1 MLGLFTVCKLACYMC
16 NQLCLCLFNFRCK
29 RDSLQHLA
37 TCTDPI
43 TKDNIHYD
51 DSSFCPYQPSVS
63 ISKSLPILPH
73 DSEPLDFMSY
83 FVDER
88 LMEMAESEDPVEFFK
103 KYMAGFVIS
112 KRESA
117 VSRCG
122 SVNNDIS
129 INNADIAD
137 IRDLMCFMFSTTQVV
152 RSELLFTDS
161 VTRQYRINDL
171 QCSRFKPFL
180 TYDATVSCSTF
191 NTFFI
196 SEYENSGNTQTQY
209 LNCSNAVLN
218 VNTFSFEIG
227 QNTTSTMMIDD
238 NFEVDGTIRHLS
250 DDIDIEGVPIV
261 GRIYAPYGSNAEI
274 LEATIYYNNQ
284 VINCCQC
291 NAIIFAPY
299 SLSICQLLH

>member
-1 MLGLFTVCKLACYMC
+1 MLELFTVCELTCYMC

-29 RDSLQHLA
+29 RDILHHLA
-37 TCTDPI
+37 TCTDPFTRDHI
-43 TKDNIHYD
+43 YYD
-51 DSSFCPYQPSVS
+51 DSPFCPYQPSVS
-63 ISKSLPILPH
+63 INKSLPILEG

-83 FVDER
+83 FVDEH
-88 LMEMAESEDPVEFFK
+88 LMEMAENEDPVEFFR

-117 VSRCG
+117 VSHCG

-129 INNADIAD
+129 TSDPD
-137 IRDLMCFMFSTTQVV
+137 IRDLMCFMFSTTPVV
-152 RSELLFTDS
+152 RSESLFTDS

-171 QCSRFKPFL
+171 QCSIFESFL

-191 NTFFI
+191 NTFSI
-196 SEYENSGNTQTQY
+196 SEYENSDNIQTQY

-218 VNTFSFEIG
+218 VNTVSFEIG
-227 QNTTSTMMIDD
+227 QNTTNTMMIDD

-250 DDIDIEGVPIV
+250 DDIDIQGVPIV